1 VDASADHE
9 LESLI
14 ERIRCGDEQAV
25 ERLLE
30 RYGPHVR
37 RVVRQK
43 LPRELRRRFD
53 SIDFV
58 QSVWRQ
64 FFDKL
69 RAGRIKFQESRQL
82 ARFLVQMAAGKV
94 ADQCRRLL
102 GAAKRD
108 LTREVPLNEGESTAG
123 DEPLVAPTPTPSQAV
138 EANERL
144 NRLLAG
150 RPRSHQ
156 QVILLRLEGFTFG
169 EIAAKTGLSERSARR
184 IFKQFQQQ
192 ARQ

>member
-1 VDASADHE
+1 ME
-9 LESLI
+9 LLI
-14 ERIRCGDEQAV
+14 ERIRSGDAQAA

-43 LPRELRRRFD
+43 LPHELRRRFD
-53 SIDFV
+53 SLDFV

-64 FFDKL
+64 FFHKL
-69 RAGRIKFQESRQL
+69 RAGRIECRGSRQL
-82 ARFLVQMAAGKV
+82 AGLLVQMAACKV

-108 LTREVPLNEGESTAG
+108 LAREVPLNEEGESAG
-123 DEPLVAPTPTPSQAV
+123 DEPLVAPSPTPSQAV
-138 EANERL
+138 EAKEKL
-144 NRLLAG
+144 SRLLEG
-150 RPRSHQ
+150 RPESHR
-156 QVILLRLEGFTFG
+156 QVILLRLEGFTFT
-169 EIAAKTGLSERSARR
+169 EIAAKTGLSERTARR
-184 IFKQFQQQ
+184 IVKDFQKQ